1 MTNIIVAL
9 PKVEEAKVI
18 KNILV
23 RSGFSVTGI
32 CTTGA
37 QAISQADGLN
47 DGIVVCSYKL
57 ADMVYSELH
66 ECLPHG
72 FEMLLMASARLIDE
86 CYGNDIVC
94 LSMPLKTDD
103 LINTVNMLVEGIE
116 RRRRK
121 AKLKPKIRSAE
132 EESAIKDAKEIL
144 MVRNHMTEE
153 EAHRYLQK
161 CSMDSGT
168 NMVETS
174 LMVLSMMRG

>member
-9 PKVEEAKVI
+9 PKPEDAKGI

-23 RSGFSVTGI
+23 RNGFSVTGV

-37 QAISQADGLN
+37 QAISQADGMG
-47 DGIVVCSYKL
+47 DGIIICSYKL

-66 ECLPHG
+66 ECMPSG
-72 FEMLLMASARLIDE
+72 FEMLLMASNRLLSE
-86 CYGNDIVC
+86 CEGSGIMC
-94 LSMPLKTDD
+94 LSMPLKVND
-103 LINTVNMLVEGIE
+103 LISTVGMMCEGIR

-121 AKLKPKIRSAE
+121 AKLKPRARSRE
-132 EESAIKDAKEIL
+132 EEADIKAAKELL
-144 MVRNHMTEE
+144 MARNHMTEE

-168 NMVETS
+168 NIVETAR
-174 LMVLSMMRG
+174 MALSMMKE